1 MMDLQQ
7 ESARLEDVLAKA
19 AAEWR
24 ESLREINE
32 EIADLEKILNE
43 KEAKTDRSE
52 NATFQIA
59 SDGKSAKV
67 AVRQMLTEKIN
78 AYENHKESYTPTG
91 VVRVGST
98 VALTAGN
105 ESLVAKIV
113 PKGLSDALKGLIDV
127 ESPVGKASIGKCA
140 GATFAVKTR
149 KGKIL
154 YTIEGVY

>member
-1 MMDLQQ
+1 MMDLQK
-7 ESARLEDVLAKA
+7 ESARLEEVLAKA
-19 AAEWR
+19 AAEW
-24 ESLREINE
+24 SVQLQQTNA
-32 EIADLEKILNE
+32 EIAEFEKILNE

-67 AVRQMLTEKIN
+67 AIKQMLTEKIS
-78 AYENHKESYTPTG
+78 AYENHKESYTSTG

-98 VALTAGN
+98 VALRSDG
-105 ESLVAKIV
+105 ESIVVKIV
-113 PKGLSDALKGLIDV
+113 PKGLSDALKGLVDV

-140 GATFAVKTR
+140 GSTFTVKTR
-149 KGKIL
+149 KGKVL

>member
-1 MMDLQQ
+1 MMDLQA
-7 ESARLEDVLAKA
+7 ESAKLEEALANA

-24 ESLREINE
+24 EQLRKTNE
-32 EIADLEKILNE
+32 EIAEYDVVLTD
-43 KEAKTDRSE
+43 KESRTDRSE

-59 SDGKSAKV
+59 SDGKSAKL
-67 AVRQMLTEKIN
+67 AIKQMLTEKIN
-78 AYENHKESYTPTG
+78 AYENHKESYTSTG

-98 VALTAGN
+98 VALSTDG

-140 GATFAVKTR
+140 GSTFAIKTR

>member
-1 MMDLQQ
+1 MIDLQR
-7 ESARLEDVLAKA
+7 ESDRLEKVLAEA
-19 AAEWR
+19 AADWNR
-24 ESLREINE
+24 QLKTVND
-32 EIADLEKILNE
+32 EIAEFEKILNE

-67 AVRQMLTEKIN
+67 AIKQMLTEKIS
-78 AYENHKESYTPTG
+78 AYENHKESYSPTG

-98 VALTAGN
+98 VALSTD
-105 ESLVAKIV
+105 SDSVVVKIV
-113 PKGLSDALKGLIDV
+113 PKGLSDALIGLVDV
-127 ESPVGKASIGKCA
+127 ESPVGKASVGKCA

-149 KGKIL
+149 KGKIR

>member
-1 MMDLQQ
+1 MMNLQQ
-7 ESARLEDVLAKA
+7 ESERLEKVLESA

-24 ESLREINE
+24 EQLRITNE
-32 EIADLEKILNE
+32 EIAEFETVLNE

-67 AVRQMLTEKIN
+67 AIKQMLVEKIR
-78 AYENHKESYTPTG
+78 AYENHKESYVPTG
-91 VVRVGST
+91 VVREGST
-98 VALTAGN
+98 VALSTDSD
-105 ESLVAKIV
+105 SLVAKIV

-127 ESPVGKASIGKCA
+127 ESPVGKAAIGKCA
-140 GATFAVKTR
+140 GATFSVKTR